1 MKKIALNIIVIIS
14 AVLSSSCSHN
24 WLDLEPTDGV
34 PSHTAI
40 ADVEG
45 LKVARIGMYDGLQG
59 NSTYSEYYA
68 ARMIYYGDVRGDD
81 MQARAAGKRTSG
93 LYEMKY
99 KVSDAPEMW
108 NVPYNVLRRANN
120 IIKAVEGNE
129 VKSSEKDKSTIR
141 SVYGEALVVRALVHF
156 DLVRVYGQTYTA
168 DNGAS
173 LGIPIMT
180 KPVGSKELPTRN
192 TVKEVYDQVISDLKK
207 AIDEGALPQKTKT
220 SGYINHWTAKALLSR
235 VYLYMGDNTN
245 ALKEAEDVINNS
257 PYKLWSNAEY
267 AANVWDKTSGAHGNE
282 MLLEILNV
290 STDDYTDR
298 EGIAYLYNE
307 DGYDDAI
314 ATKAFCDLLQA
325 DPNDVRLTAM
335 LASKDDDLKKVYK
348 EDKVWVNKYPANSTG
363 EMRLSNVPIL
373 RLSEMYLNAAEAAV
387 KLGNK
392 EAAAK
397 YLNAIVLRAN
407 PDATPVADATLKRI
421 LTERRKEFIGE
432 GHRFFD
438 AMRNNETIV
447 RYEDDANIG
456 YHYPL
461 AVNESKKFDR
471 TYFRVILPIP
481 TDEVDVNP
489 EIKKQQNPGY

>member
-59 NSTYSEYYA
+59 NSTYNEYYA

-81 MQARAAGKRTSG
+81 MQARAAGKRTSA

-99 KVSDAPEMW
+99 RANDAPKMW
-108 NVPYNVLRRANN
+108 NVPYHVLRRANN

-129 VKSSEKDKSTIR
+129 VKSSDKDKPTIR

-220 SGYINHWTAKALLSR
+220 PGYINHWTAKALLSR

-335 LASKDDDLKKVYK
+335 LASKDNGLKKVYK
-348 EDKVWVNKYPANSTG
+348 DDKVWVNKYPANSTG

-373 RLSEMYLNAAEAAV
+373 RLSEMYLNAAEAAA

-481 TDEVDVNP
+481 IDEVDVNP

>member
-59 NSTYSEYYA
+59 NSTYEEYYA

-81 MQARAAGKRTSG
+81 MQARTAGKRTSS

-481 TDEVDVNP
+481 QAEIDVNP